1 MSSHILGALTLTNI
15 ARIMMS
21 NYEDICEAADDTPD
35 ISELMDSVAAVTV
48 TGQDLTDYVNALE
61 RFIIDYSSATPEE
74 LADYMRYEMPDEF
87 PKWPKIPLPDTDK
100 DWARNNLS

>member
-1 MSSHILGALTLTNI
+1 MLGAQILMNRE
-15 ARIMMS
+15 RIMMS
-21 NYEDICEAADDTPD
+21 NYQDICEAANDTPD

-48 TGQDLTDYVNALE
+48 TGNGRDLTDYVNALE

-87 PKWPKIPLPDTDK
+87 PKWPKIPLPYNDYET
-100 DWARNNLS
+100 

>member
-1 MSSHILGALTLTNI
+1 MNRVRMT
-15 ARIMMS
+15 MS

-48 TGQDLTDYVNALE
+48 TGRDLTDYVNALE

-74 LADYMRYEMPDEF
+74 LSDYMRYEMPDEF
-87 PKWPKIPLPDTDK
+87 PKWPKIPLPYNDYET
-100 DWARNNLS
+100 